1 MVVRIL
7 TPIEPC
13 CEPEHLALKTKQRAT
28 CKKGVRW
35 VAVDAQDNGGWWRA
49 KWSLV
54 RYAEEV
60 DA

>member
-1 MVVRIL
+1 MPARAL
-7 TPIEPC
+7 TPIEKC
-13 CEPEHLALKTKQRAT
+13 CKPEHLALKTNQRAT
-28 CKKGVRW
+28 CKRGVEW
-35 VAVDAQDNGGWWRA
+35 IALDSQDSGGWWRV